1 MHKAQHCGGG
11 GDVVRFVHVFVH
23 VRVCVC
29 VCSVNV
35 VCLAFVANQ

>member
-11 GDVVRFVHVFVH
+11 GDVVRFVYVFVH

-29 VCSVNV
+29 VFRQCGVFSI
-35 VCLAFVANQ
+35 CC